1 MTSVDGRFTQY
12 LLDIAEAQT
21 KMAFI
26 LENIERKMGPQG
38 TVTHG
43 PETVEAMGLI
53 LKNISEDIEGRIQD
67 SMCRACSNVCYG
79 PLIPPQY
86 KSLYMAGVYDT
97 IRIIYEEL
105 EKLRAK
111 EVEE

>member
-1 MTSVDGRFTQY
+1 MTSVDGMFTQY

-21 KMAFI
+21 KMACI
-26 LENIERKMGPQG
+26 LENIEKKMGPQE
-38 TVTHG
+38 VTTHS

-67 SMCRACSNVCYG
+67 SMHRACRNASYD
-79 PLIPPQY
+79 PMIPRQY
-86 KSLYMAGVYDT
+86 KNLYMAGVHDT
-97 IRIIYEEL
+97 IRVIYEEL